1 MQTNTVSSFLKSV
14 FPSISRCKLF
24 PSEDCT
30 SVNEYFNYTVATI
43 LLTVVRVKSSPHSR
57 SHNLCRQQVHFQW
70 RLDVQQGKTMC
81 RFYIFFISRQ
91 KKKKKRSLQIF
102 KLLQTALKFCLQKI
116 VHYWHYIKTKINSSS
131 LMILIISI

>member
-57 SHNLCRQQVHFQW
+57 SHNLCRQQVYFQW

-81 RFYIFFISRQ
+81 WFYIFFISR
-91 KKKKKRSLQIF
+91 KKKKISTGF
-102 KLLQTALKFCLQKI
+102 QTALKFCLQKI
-116 VHYWHYIKTKINSSS
+116 LYYWHYIKTKINSSS